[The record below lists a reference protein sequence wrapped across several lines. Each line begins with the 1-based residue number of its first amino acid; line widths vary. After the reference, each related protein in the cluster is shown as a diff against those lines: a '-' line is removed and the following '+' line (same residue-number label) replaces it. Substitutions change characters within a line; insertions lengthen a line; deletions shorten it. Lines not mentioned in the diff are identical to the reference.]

1 LRIHIKEQGKTKLA
15 LRLPSGPFIM
25 RLIMRFIPKDQLDL
39 SKTQKQK
46 LLKELIRI
54 RKVHRPLF
62 MVDIQS
68 KDGTTVLVKF

>member
-1 LRIHIKEQGKTKLA
+1 
-15 LRLPSGPFIM
+15 M